1 MSVDDRPVAAEAA
14 PGQPG
19 GRQGLVLAVLA
30 TAQVMIILDSTIMN
44 IALPSIQRDLGVSS
58 GALAWIVTAYV
69 LSFGGLLLIGGRAGD
84 IYGRLRV
91 FRLGIVVF
99 TLASLVGG
107 LAPNEG
113 VLIAAR
119 AAQGL
124 GGALVSPAVVA
135 LIAANFPEGPARNR
149 AMGVYGS
156 MNGVGSTLGLLL
168 GGVLTAY
175 LDWRWVLLVNV
186 PVGAAVVWGT
196 RLLRD
201 PGRHTGRLD
210 VPGAVTGTIGLT
222 SLVYGLTRG
231 GEEGWSDAV
240 AVASLGSAAVLLAV
254 FLAVQARS
262 GHPMMPLRLLRDR
275 NRSGG
280 YATML
285 LIGAGMF
292 AMYYFLTLY
301 MQQILGYSAMRTG
314 LAYLPLSLG
323 MFVSGGFLA
332 PRLVGL
338 LPTRAVTGPGLALS
352 ALGVLWLGTLTP
364 DSAYL
369 THLAPAMLMTSVGLG
384 LCFMPLTVR
393 IVSGVPPQETGIAA
407 GVLTTASQVG
417 GAVGLAFLPG
427 IATATA
433 EDRLAGAPDA
443 LLRALATDDQ
453 GLLSRAADAL
463 THGYGTAFR
472 VVAVLYAVALVTV
485 VAVVTAKGPRAA
497 RPEEQPAQQR
507 AQA

>member
-1 MSVDDRPVAAEAA
+1 MENQSVAAAEAA
-14 PGQPG
+14 PADPG
-19 GRQGLVLAVLA
+19 GRQGLALTVLA

-58 GALAWIVTAYV
+58 SALAWIVTAYT

-84 IYGRLRV
+84 IYGRLRT

-99 TLASLVGG
+99 TLASLAGG

-135 LIAANFPEGPARNR
+135 LIAATFAEGPARNR

-186 PVGAAVVWGT
+186 PVGVAVVLGT
-196 RLLRD
+196 RLLAD
-201 PGRHTGRLD
+201 PGRHAGRLD
-210 VPGAVTGTIGLT
+210 VPGAVTGTLGLT

-231 GEEGWSDAV
+231 GEQGWGDA
-240 AVASLGSAAVLLAV
+240 ATVASLVTAVALLAL
-254 FLAVQARS
+254 FLLVQARS
-262 GHPMMPLRLLRDR
+262 DHPMMPLRLLRDR

-280 YATML
+280 YAAML
-285 LIGAGMF
+285 LVGAGMF

-301 MQQILGYSAMRTG
+301 MQQVLGFSAMRTG

-332 PRLVGL
+332 PRLVGR
-338 LPTRAVTGPGLALS
+338 LPTRAVTGPGLGLS
-352 ALGVLWLGTLTP
+352 TLGVLWFSTLTP

-393 IVSGVPPQETGIAA
+393 IVSGVAPQETGIAS
-407 GVLTTASQVG
+407 GLLTTGSQVG
-417 GAVGLAFLPG
+417 GALGLAFLPG
-427 IATATA
+427 IAATA
-433 EDRLAGAPDA
+433 ADDRLAGAPDA
-443 LLRALATDDQ
+443 LLRALASHDQ
-453 GLLSRAADAL
+453 GLLDRAAAAL

-472 VVAVLYAVALVTV
+472 TVAALYAVALVTV
-485 VAVVTAKGPRAA
+485 VVAVTAKGPRAGA
-497 RPEEQPAQQR
+497 RPKEATER
-507 AQA
+507 ADA

>member
-14 PGQPG
+14 SGQPG

-69 LSFGGLLLIGGRAGD
+69 LSFGGLLLFGGRAGD

-99 TLASLVGG
+99 TLASLAGG

-124 GGALVSPAVVA
+124 GGALVSPAVVS
-135 LIAANFPEGPARNR
+135 LIAANFSEGPARNR

-175 LDWRWVLLVNV
+175 LNWRWVLLVNV

-231 GEEGWSDAV
+231 GENGWADPV
-240 AVASLGSAAVLLAV
+240 AVASLGTAAVLLTL
-254 FLAVQARS
+254 FLALQARS

-285 LIGAGMF
+285 LVGAGMF

-301 MQQILGYSAMRTG
+301 MQQILGFSAMRTG

-338 LPTRAVTGPGLALS
+338 LPTRAVTGPGLVLS
-352 ALGVLWLGTLTP
+352 ALGVLWLSTLTP

-393 IVSGVPPQETGIAA
+393 IVSGVSPQETGIAA
-407 GVLTTASQVG
+407 GILTTASQVG
-417 GAVGLAFLPG
+417 GAIGLAFLPG
-427 IATATA
+427 IAAATA
-433 EDRLAGAPDA
+433 EDRMAGAPDA
-443 LLRALATDDQ
+443 LLRALATHDQ
-453 GLLSRAADAL
+453 GLLGRAADAL

-472 VVAVLYAVALVTV
+472 VVAVLYAVALVIV
-485 VAVVTAKGPRAA
+485 VTVVTARGPRAA
-497 RPEEQPAQQR
+497 RPEHPAQRR
-507 AQA
+507 AEA